1 MFYCTTTWV
10 YWFGSEER
18 RLTPLSLI
26 ISYFWWWD
34 NNDLFLGELS
44 LLRRVLHN
52 IQVVVMRFWDQ
63 KLGRRRRSDKDYVE
77 MQFLQLARHSTKIQR
92 KEGFFLASYGPPR
105 NFLYQAELRRE
116 GDLMNRSEDRSVTP
130 GLSELIH
137 SAKGS
142 LGSSLL
148 EFVTYRVI
156 KNV

>member
-52 IQVVVMRFWDQ
+52 IQVVVMRFWYQ
-63 KLGRRRRSDKDYVE
+63 KLSRKRRRSDKDYVE
-77 MQFLQLARHSTKIQR
+77 MQFLQLARHSTKRQR
-92 KEGFFLASYGPPR
+92 KRDFSLPVMDHQEMFFIKR
-105 NFLYQAELRRE
+105 NSAEKVIWWIVQKI
-116 GDLMNRSEDRSVTP
+116 DRSVRVDSFRQRFSRQLPDRVCYLP
-130 GLSELIH
+130 G
-137 SAKGS
+137 
-142 LGSSLL
+142 
-148 EFVTYRVI
+148 Y
-156 KNV
+156 